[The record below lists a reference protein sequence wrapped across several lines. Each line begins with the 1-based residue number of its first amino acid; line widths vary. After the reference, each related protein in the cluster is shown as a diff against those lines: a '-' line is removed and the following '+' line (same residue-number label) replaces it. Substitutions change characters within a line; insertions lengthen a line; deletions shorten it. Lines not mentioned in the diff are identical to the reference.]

1 MTALL
6 TIGGGIVVPVIRAV
20 VGAFL
25 GYRYRRSEYLRE
37 QRLDAYRTLVDAYID
52 AARTGAVPLVVHMQ
66 TGWPDQLSA
75 SWSEKD
81 RAAMTEAHEV
91 AFSAAD
97 NARNAFQ
104 KAAASGELLW
114 GGDVLREM
122 DAMRSFLHDALY
134 SGPPW
139 IRSNAVHYPTA
150 SLDPRDIEPKAT
162 EVAAPFV
169 RHGRQVLWG
178 RDEPRARSVAVA
190 RLDAPRHRVVIDAS
204 ASPLMGS
211 EQRSRASSLPVRRDP
226 APHRAVDAVTPA
238 RRERRAAAA

>member
-1 MTALL
+1 MSQGTRPFSQLL
-6 TIGGGIVVPVIRAV
+6 RSS
-20 VGAFL
+20 
-25 GYRYRRSEYLRE
+25 RRRP
-37 QRLDAYRTLVDAYID
+37 T
-52 AARTGAVPLVVHMQ
+52 TGTRSA
-66 TGWPDQLSA
+66 TGKCS
-75 SWSEKD
+75 
-81 RAAMTEAHEV
+81 
-91 AFSAAD
+91 
-97 NARNAFQ
+97 
-104 KAAASGELLW
+104 W

-238 RRERRAAAA
+238 RRERRAAARAPCTRRGQRCEDFDDVAVALVDGHDVTLGRDAERQIWRAASGRDGYAIDRIRTK